1 MASVSKF
8 TKNHLA
14 ATDLDEVSRYE
25 LSLGGR
31 DQVIKNLPPLPE
43 AELHDV
49 SVDGRRVVCRGEPRE
64 ENTVLRAVG
73 CEAPWWSKKHQWF
86 WGT

>member
-1 MASVSKF
+1 M
-8 TKNHLA
+8 A
-14 ATDLDEVSRYE
+14 ATDLDEVSCYE